1 MECSE
6 ILYSDIKFEERID
19 AEYYQKIYIKY
30 ENKILSC
37 KNNKL
42 HKMATFL
49 VGPFGSAYNTSNYTD
64 ISNYRYVRGQDV
76 KPFILKDTEPRYIT
90 KEDFDRLSKYALKPK
105 DVLVSVVGTLG
116 NACIVKDKDIPA
128 IFSCKSTVIRTNTI
142 NPYYLTTY
150 LNSKYGRHLLLRKE
164 RGAIQKGLN
173 LDDIRLLDTPLFSE
187 CMQKKIGL
195 LLIEVERKL
204 DEAKL
209 LYKEAENILNKEL
222 DFENYIENKEN
233 NCIKSLSESFGISGR
248 LDAEYYQKKY
258 DNLFSLLKN
267 FNCKH
272 LDEIVRIEKSIE
284 PGSECYTSNG
294 VPFIRISDISKYEI
308 KEPDIKLPKSIFGN
322 VNYLFPKKDTI
333 LLSKD
338 GSIGIA
344 YKVDKD
350 ENFITSGALLHLKII
365 NTKNVNPDYL
375 TLILNSKIVQLQA
388 ERDSGGSIIKHWK
401 LSEINKVVIPILDI
415 NIQEE
420 IAKKIKKSFYYRK
433 QSEKLLDIA
442 IKMVE
447 TAIEEGEENAL
458 KLFNALEFYKYES
471 L

>member
-64 ISNYRYVRGQDV
+64 SSNYRYVRGQDV

-187 CMQKKIGL
+187 CMQKKIEL
-195 LLIEVERKL
+195 LLMEVERKL

-222 DFENYIENKEN
+222 GFENYIENKEN

-258 DNLFSLLKN
+258 DNYEELLKSYNNGYYFLEDICTIKDKN
-267 FNCKH
+267 FTP
-272 LDEIVRIEKSIE
+272 LDNVEYTYIELSDIGSYGKILKQEKALGLYLPTRARRIVSKNDVIISSVEGSLTKCALITDDYDKCVCSTGFYIISSNLINPETLLILFKSSPIQMLMKKRCTGTILMAISKE
-284 PGSECYTSNG
+284 ELVKIPI
-294 VPFIRISDISKYEI
+294 PFIN
-308 KEPDIKLPKSIFGN
+308 KS
-322 VNYLFPKKDTI
+322 
-333 LLSKD
+333 
-338 GSIGIA
+338 
-344 YKVDKD
+344 
-350 ENFITSGALLHLKII
+350 
-365 NTKNVNPDYL
+365 
-375 TLILNSKIVQLQA
+375 
-388 ERDSGGSIIKHWK
+388 
-401 LSEINKVVIPILDI
+401 
-415 NIQEE
+415 IQEE
-420 IAKKIKKSFYYRK
+420 IAKKIKNSFYYRK

-447 TAIEEGEENAL
+447 TAIEEGEEKAL
-458 KLFNALEFYKYES
+458 KLFDALEFYKYES